1 MVSIFAGATQ
11 ASPRDNIQRR
21 LEGNTMSE
29 SYIEVMVQRKPSGAM
44 LFLKYLLMG
53 LAVVVFFGSFLTGIG
68 TLGLIVAIALG
79 VGSYFVGMY
88 ASVEYEYL
96 YLDKEITIDKV
107 LNKAKRKRV
116 GTYQVDKMEILAPIN
131 SYHLDSYRNRQVK
144 EFDYSSGIAGQR
156 ETRYCFYYEGS
167 QKIIIEPNDEFI
179 KLVKNVAPRKVFSD

>member
-1 MVSIFAGATQ
+1 
-11 ASPRDNIQRR
+11 
-21 LEGNTMSE
+21 MSE

-44 LFLKYLLMG
+44 LFLKYLLIG
-53 LAVVVFFGSFLTGIG
+53 LAVVLFFASFIFSNFAIIL
-68 TLGLIVAIALG
+68 AIACG

-107 LNKAKRKRV
+107 LNKSKRKRV
-116 GTYQVDKMEILAPIN
+116 GTYQVDKMEILAPLK
-131 SYHLDSYRNRQVK
+131 SYHLDSFKNRQVK
-144 EFDYSSGIAGQR
+144 ELDYSSGVAGQP

-167 QKIIIEPNDEFI
+167 QKVIIEPNEEFI

>member
-1 MVSIFAGATQ
+1 
-11 ASPRDNIQRR
+11 
-21 LEGNTMSE
+21 MSE
-29 SYIEVMVQRKPSGAM
+29 SYIEVMVQRRPSGAM

-144 EFDYSSGIAGQR
+144 ELDYSSGIAGQP